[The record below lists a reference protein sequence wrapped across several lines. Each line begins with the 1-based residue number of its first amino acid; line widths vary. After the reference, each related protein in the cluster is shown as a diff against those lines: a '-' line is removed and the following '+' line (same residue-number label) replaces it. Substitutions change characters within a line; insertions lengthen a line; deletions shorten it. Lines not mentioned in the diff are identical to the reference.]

1 MCPNQPADQRA
12 RGVPA
17 GFAKETSMSQETL
30 RHVQQAATADPAA
43 DQTPTLTH
51 YDQLAAQL
59 SASVGGL
66 IAQIPRF
73 ESTHATTAGF
83 VKTNKQFPADFIATV
98 LAAVE
103 ANPELQRLEKFD
115 VTEARDTLQ
124 FIEAFRPLVDQ
135 VDALAR
141 DLKFTIDARKAKVAA
156 DGLQIYAIA
165 KGIARDPSSAVVAAH
180 VRNMKRD
187 LGRSRPKARTVTPA
201 TPPPRSPATPPP
213 TGGSSPK
220 P

>member
-1 MCPNQPADQRA
+1 MPQTP
-12 RGVPA
+12 
-17 GFAKETSMSQETL
+17 L
-30 RHVQQAATADPAA
+30 RNVQQTATDAPAA
-43 DQTPTLTH
+43 DTTPTITH
-51 YDQLAAQL
+51 YQNLATQL
-59 SASVGGL
+59 SVAVTGL

-73 ESTHATTAGF
+73 ESAHPAIAGF
-83 VKTNKQFPADFIATV
+83 VKANRQIPPDFIATV

-103 ANPELQRLEKFD
+103 TNPELQKLEKFD

-124 FIEAFRPLVDQ
+124 FLEAFRPLVDQ

-141 DLKFTIDARKAKVAA
+141 DLKFTMDARKAKVAA

-165 KGIARDPSSAVVAAH
+165 KGIARDPNSAMVAAH

-187 LGRSRPKARTVTPA
+187 LGRSRPKTRTTA
-201 TPPPRSPATPPP
+201 TTPPA
-213 TGGSSPK
+213 GGSPQ